1 MQDDV
6 GGSDQDQMLEE
17 RMNNEELVLNTHLEC
32 VKTEAHLITMEGEL
46 ITKLE
51 KAMINDEDY
60 DMKEYL

>member
-1 MQDDV
+1 
-6 GGSDQDQMLEE
+6 MLEE